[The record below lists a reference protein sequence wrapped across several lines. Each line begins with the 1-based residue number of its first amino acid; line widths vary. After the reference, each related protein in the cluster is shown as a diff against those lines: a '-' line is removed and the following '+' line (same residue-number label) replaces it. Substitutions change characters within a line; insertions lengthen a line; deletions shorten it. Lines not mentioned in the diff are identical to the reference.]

1 MMILCKILIVNG
13 LEISYIVLGAIVN
26 EFQEPAMSSNKT
38 FDLIV
43 IGSGTTGT
51 TVAHRCRQEGWE
63 VAIIDDRPYGG
74 TCALRGCDPK
84 KVLIGAAEVY
94 DWAYRMKGHGIDPGN
109 FKIDWENLITFKQ
122 SFTDPVPEN
131 RKKGFEEAG
140 IKHYHSK
147 AIIKDPETIQ
157 IGKQTLK
164 TNNIVIAT
172 GARPRPLSIP
182 GVHNMTRSDD
192 FLELKKLPDQI
203 VFVGGGYISMEFA
216 HLAVRAGAK
225 VTVIHR
231 GSNILK
237 HFESFLTGQLTRVSE
252 EAGITFHLNTEVT
265 AIEKKKKIFLVKV
278 KGPDGEAELPADL
291 VVHGAGRVPNLDDM
305 GLENIGIERNK
316 RGIIVNN
323 FMQSVTHA
331 NIYAG
336 GDAADTGMPLTPIA
350 GLDGQI
356 IADNLLHGN
365 DRIPDYRGTATT
377 VFTIPPLA
385 MVGLTEELA
394 NARELTYRINEADSS
409 EWYSTRRTNHK
420 YSAFKILIDDET
432 DLIIGAHL
440 LGPEAQEMIN
450 LFSMA
455 VRAEIPVFHLKKMLF
470 AYPTAGYDIKNML

>member
-1 MMILCKILIVNG
+1 
-13 LEISYIVLGAIVN
+13 
-26 EFQEPAMSSNKT
+26 MSSNKT

-43 IGSGTTGT
+43 IGSGTTGN
-51 TVAHRCRQEGWE
+51 TVAHRCCKEGWE
-63 VAIIDDRPYGG
+63 VAVIDERPFGG

-109 FKIDWENLITFKQ
+109 LKIDWDNLIKFKQ
-122 SFTDPVPEN
+122 SFTDPVPGN
-131 RKKGFEEAG
+131 REKSFEDAG
-140 IKHYHSK
+140 IKHYQSN

-157 IGKQTLK
+157 IGKHTLK
-164 TNNIVIAT
+164 TNNIVIAA

-182 GVHNMTRSDD
+182 GVKYMKISDD

-231 GSNILK
+231 SSNILK
-237 HFESFLTGQLTRVSE
+237 HFDPFLTGYLTKASK

-265 AIEKKKKIFLVKV
+265 AIEKKKKTFFVKV
-278 KGPDGEAELPADL
+278 KGPDGEVEIPADL

-385 MVGLTEELA
+385 MVGLTEEQA
-394 NARELTYRINEADSS
+394 NARELSFRINKADTSV
-409 EWYSTRRTNHK
+409 WYSTKRTNHK
-420 YSAFKILIDDET
+420 NSAYKLLIDDKT

-440 LGPEAQEMIN
+440 LGPDAHEMIN

-455 VRAEIPVFHLKKMLF
+455 IRAEIPTFHLKKMLF